1 MKRNV
6 LIIALA
12 FALLFSFAA
21 CSCSKNKSSDTKGVT
36 EKATIDST
44 DDVISQQESLEDGEV
59 KLVKDKD
66 KLCYVS
72 GAATIVYYYDGN
84 DITGYEMY
92 VNYGSDEAAEM
103 AVQGLEE
110 SNEAGDIG
118 IDSITQNGS
127 YVIIKYAKSEY
138 EGLTVKDVKEQY
150 EDFEKLVV
158 STESTTESTTESK

>member
-1 MKRNV
+1 MKRNL

-21 CSCSKNKSSDTKGVT
+21 CSCGKNNSSSDTKGVT
-36 EKATIDST
+36 EKGTIDST

-72 GAATIVYYYDGN
+72 DTATMVYYYEGN
-84 DITGYEMY
+84 EITGYEMY
-92 VNYGSDEAAEM
+92 VDYGSEEAAGY

-110 SNEAGDIG
+110 SNEAGDESLG
-118 IDSITQNGS
+118 IESITQDGT
-127 YVIIKYAKSEY
+127 YVIIKYDKSQY

-150 EDFEKLVV
+150 EDFKNLA
-158 STESTTESTTESK
+158 TPTESK